1 MPQRLIAA
9 VEDDRSVEERADREH
24 WDIAICRF
32 LTGVATARVVPVSSS
47 AAEQTA
53 VYYGAQ
59 RNSGMDEVLCNRL
72 GKSHTHGSCAAR
84 SFLPWREPRS
94 LAGH

>member
-1 MPQRLIAA
+1 MSKNVLI
-9 VEDDRSVEERADREH
+9 ESTDS
-24 WDIAICRF
+24 AIWRF
-32 LTGVATARVVPVSSS
+32 LTGAATARVVPVSSS

-53 VYYGAQ
+53 VYCGAQ
-59 RNSGMDEVLCNRL
+59 RNFGMDEVLCNRL
-72 GKSHTHGSCAAR
+72 GKSRTHGSCAVR